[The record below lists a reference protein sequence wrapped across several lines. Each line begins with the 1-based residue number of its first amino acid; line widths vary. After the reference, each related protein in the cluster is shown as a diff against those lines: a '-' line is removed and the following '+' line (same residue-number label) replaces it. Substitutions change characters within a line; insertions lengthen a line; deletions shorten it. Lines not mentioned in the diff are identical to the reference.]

1 VVYCG
6 FSRTEPAPPST
17 VTRSP
22 VRSLRLPS
30 TVFMTQG
37 IPSSRATMAPPSCVR
52 RAGASSRC
60 SCVARVHT
68 TQLRLRACVEDID
81 AAFVTAALSERHCG
95 VRVDS
100 VVIAIPP
107 LLGDEVNRPIGYF
120 ARWKM
125 RSKDLS
131 RQREGV
137 AYPNC

>member
-1 VVYCG
+1 V
-6 FSRTEPAPPST
+6 
-17 VTRSP
+17 
-22 VRSLRLPS
+22 
-30 TVFMTQG
+30 
-37 IPSSRATMAPPSCVR
+37 
-52 RAGASSRC
+52 
-60 SCVARVHT
+60 
-68 TQLRLRACVEDID
+68 RLRACVEDID